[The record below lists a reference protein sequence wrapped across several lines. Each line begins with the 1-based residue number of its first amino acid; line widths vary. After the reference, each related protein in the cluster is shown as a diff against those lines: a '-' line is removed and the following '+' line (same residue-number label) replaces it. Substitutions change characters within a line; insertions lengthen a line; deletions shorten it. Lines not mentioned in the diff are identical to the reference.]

1 MIREPGKDRRRGEY
15 GSCCAADPWSGSRLL
30 ADVASGGEFDT
41 LDGGHGDGGGARA
54 CTGHA
59 ARLAADMEVAKYGD
73 HFRMTPLFRLQ

>member
-1 MIREPGKDRRRGEY
+1 
-15 GSCCAADPWSGSRLL
+15 LL